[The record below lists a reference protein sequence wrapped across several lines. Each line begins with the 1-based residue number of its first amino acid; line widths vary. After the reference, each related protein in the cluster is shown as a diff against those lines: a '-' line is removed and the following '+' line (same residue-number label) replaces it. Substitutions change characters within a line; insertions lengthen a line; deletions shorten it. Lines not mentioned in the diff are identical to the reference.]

1 VSARAPGK
9 LFVTGAYA
17 VLDGHPALVLAVDR
31 YATARVVE
39 YEHASTRPEV
49 VAVARRLDADVPAID
64 TSPLEERGRKLG
76 LGSSAAAA
84 VAAAGAILAYR
95 GEDLADE
102 TVRRQ
107 VLDIALAAHRD
118 VQPRGSGGDVAASA
132 LGGAVIVRKLGD
144 GLDASP
150 VTLPARLS
158 WHALALSRSMR
169 TSDAL
174 DALATRGGE
183 RPVALALAALAEAAH
198 AGEKALRRGS
208 AEEFVTAAAAHVR
221 ALASLGQTLDIPLAP
236 PELDRARQVLGLA
249 PIADAAADVVLLPSG
264 AGGGDVVLW
273 LATRAPSA
281 DELVA
286 LAQAGLEPLR
296 LSLSTRGVHRADA
309 GDAERKEMARTSR
322 IPGFFKLSVEARRRA
337 IAESADLN
345 MHELDA
351 AISHGGLD
359 VQTSDKTIEN
369 VIGVYALP
377 FATTLN
383 VRINGHDVIA
393 PMVVEEPS
401 VVAAASNAARI
412 VREGG
417 GFTAEA
423 DEPIVAAQ
431 VQLLEVHDLE
441 DAHRAILAART
452 EILAKADAAV
462 PGLVARGGGARDMRV
477 RTLGTP
483 EDQMIVVDVFVDC
496 RDAMGANLVN
506 SVAEAIGGRL
516 AELAHA
522 RVGFRILS
530 NLCDRRCVRVRCRV
544 PFEALATDDMSGAQ
558 VARGMEE
565 GSRFAELDPYRATT
579 HNKGI
584 MNGVD
589 AVVMATG
596 NDWRAVEAGAHAFAA
611 RDGRY
616 RPLATWRREQNHL
629 VGSLELPLALGIVGG
644 TLRIHPAARLALK
657 MTGARTAMELAML
670 AACVG
675 LSSNLAALR
684 AMASDGIQRG
694 HMGLH
699 ARSVASAAGATGDLV
714 EKVAKRICELGDVTV
729 DGARRALAAELDL
742 PPTSTT
748 VLAE

>member
-1 VSARAPGK
+1 
-9 LFVTGAYA
+9 
-17 VLDGHPALVLAVDR
+17 
-31 YATARVVE
+31 
-39 YEHASTRPEV
+39 
-49 VAVARRLDADVPAID
+49 
-64 TSPLEERGRKLG
+64 
-76 LGSSAAAA
+76 
-84 VAAAGAILAYR
+84 
-95 GEDLADE
+95 
-102 TVRRQ
+102 
-107 VLDIALAAHRD
+107 
-118 VQPRGSGGDVAASA
+118 
-132 LGGAVIVRKLGD
+132 
-144 GLDASP
+144 
-150 VTLPARLS
+150 
-158 WHALALSRSMR
+158 
-169 TSDAL
+169 
-174 DALATRGGE
+174 
-183 RPVALALAALAEAAH
+183 
-198 AGEKALRRGS
+198 
-208 AEEFVTAAAAHVR
+208 
-221 ALASLGQTLDIPLAP
+221 LAP